1 MVQAENERARGQARA
16 GTGIGRTLC
25 CMRISE
31 LALSDQLVVAARTGI
46 ASLLGAIVGIERW
59 RSGKEAGLRTH
70 ALVAAAAALAVG
82 LGEIVLGSGQ
92 GDAVRTLHAVLTGI
106 GFIGAGAIIHGQGR
120 TSGLTTA
127 ASVFNVAV
135 IGAAVGLGAIVLG
148 ALGAVASL
156 AVLQVLGRARRLF
169 PVSADSGAVGPE
181 DCILDEDD

>member
-1 MVQAENERARGQARA
+1 MVQARYERARGQARA
-16 GTGIGRTLC
+16 GLGLARTLEP
-25 CMRISE
+25 MRISE
-31 LALSDQLVVAARTGI
+31 IALSDQLVVAARTGI

-82 LGEIVLGSGQ
+82 LGELVLGGGSG
-92 GDAVRTLHAVLTGI
+92 DSVRTLHAVLTGI
-106 GFIGAGAIIHGQGR
+106 GFIGAGAILHGQGR

-148 ALGAVASL
+148 ALGAVGSL
-156 AVLQVLGRARRLF
+156 AVLQVFGRARSLF
-169 PVSADSGAVGPE
+169 PVNDNN
-181 DCILDEDD
+181 IDD

>member
-1 MVQAENERARGQARA
+1 MSTFA
-16 GTGIGRTLC
+16 G
-25 CMRISE
+25 MNISE

-46 ASLLGAIVGIERW
+46 AALLGAVVGIERW
-59 RSGKEAGLRTH
+59 HSGKEAGMRTH

-82 LGEIVLGSGQ
+82 LGEIVLGGAD

-106 GFIGAGAIIHGQGR
+106 GFIGAGAILHSEGR

-148 ALGAVASL
+148 ALGALASL
-156 AVLQVLGRARRLF
+156 AVLQVFGRARSFMSRF
-169 PVSADSGAVGPE
+169 SFFAPVSTGNDT
-181 DCILDEDD
+181 DFD